1 MSDSKGGEAGIQR
14 RRIYDTKSLAIV
26 CVSFGMFLLLLE
38 SGGLVS
44 WASRMEVGP
53 AQTRWL
59 AVLEPFEAALGHIG
73 LTAPRRALID
83 VAERAGTG
91 MHFFAEKGTVESGDM
106 VDMDAM
112 ARHQPAFAPEEA
124 PWPAD
129 GVSTVDDCELSET
142 SEDSGGE
149 SIAAGA
155 GGAGSGTVVLVGDSM
170 MAVGLAP
177 SLVRILDKDGR
188 FKAIRAH
195 KSATGLSRPEIYN
208 WPDAYRAVQGK
219 YRPDFVMCAMGGND
233 AQNVRYEGKVLKFG
247 TVEWDS
253 LYKERVREMAR
264 LFSTG
269 GTRALW
275 IGLPVMRSP
284 DFRKKIEHVNDLVRE
299 TLKEFPTVE
308 FMESSPA
315 VSGKDGSFISQ
326 RQGEK
331 GKMIKIRAE
340 DGIHL
345 SDAGGR
351 AIAEMAVKWLYARAG
366 Q

>member
-1 MSDSKGGEAGIQR
+1 MSDSKGGEAGIR
-14 RRIYDTKSLAIV
+14 RRTYDTKSLAIV
-26 CVSFGMFLLLLE
+26 CVSFGLFLLLLE

-44 WASRMEVGP
+44 WASRMSVGP
-53 AQTRWL
+53 AQTGWL
-59 AVLEPFEAALGHIG
+59 AVLEPFEAGLGRVG
-73 LTAPRRALID
+73 LTAPRRLLID
-83 VAERAGTG
+83 LAEWTG
-91 MHFFAEKGTVESGDM
+91 SSMHFFNNGGTGESGDLI
-106 VDMDAM
+106 DMESI
-112 ARHQPAFAPEEA
+112 ARQKPAPEDEEA
-124 PWPAD
+124 ACPGD
-129 GVSTVDDCELSET
+129 GTSTVDDFDFADMLVESDEAT
-142 SEDSGGE
+142 TVSG
-149 SIAAGA
+149 
-155 GGAGSGTVVLVGDSM
+155 GGAGQRMVVLVGDSM

-177 SLVRILDKDGR
+177 SLVRMLDKDVR
-188 FKAIRAH
+188 FKVIRAH

-233 AQNVRYEGKVLKFG
+233 AQNVRHEGKVLKFG
-247 TVEWDS
+247 TVEWDN
-253 LYKERVREMAR
+253 LYRERVREMAR

-269 GTRALW
+269 NTRTLW
-275 IGLPVMRSP
+275 IGLPVMRAA
-284 DFRKKIEHVNDLVRE
+284 DFRKKIEHVNALVRD

-315 VSGKDGSFISQ
+315 VCGKDGSFVSQ
-326 RQGEK
+326 VQDAK

-351 AIAEMAVKWLYARAG
+351 AIAELAVKWLRARAD